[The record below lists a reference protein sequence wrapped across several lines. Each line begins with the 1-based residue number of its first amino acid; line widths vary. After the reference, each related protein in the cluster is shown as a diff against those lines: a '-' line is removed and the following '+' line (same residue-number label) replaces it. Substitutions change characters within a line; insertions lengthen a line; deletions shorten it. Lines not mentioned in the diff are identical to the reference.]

1 MESHPIPQQI
11 SSYQFRLVGD
21 MTLKQFFQ
29 VAGGAL
35 VSIIFYASKL
45 HPLIKWPFVILFAL
59 LGVGLAFFP
68 FEDRP
73 LETWLI
79 SFFRNIYS
87 PTIFRWKQV
96 VVPQVFYQDEAQT
109 PIEKVASTPAEQKLQ
124 DYLSKPVV
132 SQSGFFSKFEEAEKN
147 FLKGIGQLFSTGGQ
161 PAVQVAVNTA
171 SVTPTANQPLTIPQ
185 VNPILVR
192 PKMVIE
198 EGPIQ
203 KTTTAGVT
211 MESVTPLAGNPLQS
225 QTAAQFSL
233 DAAPPNPPTV
243 PNTIVGQI
251 VDSNG
256 KIIEGAILE
265 IRDASGRPVRAL
277 RSNKLGHFMVVTP
290 LTNGR
295 YEIFT
300 EKEGYS
306 FESVFFE
313 AQGGIIPPIAVRSKK
328 QVNLVVNEVT
338 N

>member
-29 VAGGAL
+29 LAGGVL

-45 HPLIKWPFVILFAL
+45 HPLIKWPFIIFFAL

-87 PTIFRWKQV
+87 PTLFRWKKINM
-96 VVPQVFYQDEAQT
+96 PLVFYQNEAAT
-109 PIEKVASTPAEQKLQ
+109 PSEKVLTTPSEQKLE
-124 DYLSKPVV
+124 DYLSKPAV
-132 SQSGFFSKFEEAEKN
+132 SQTGFFSKFEDAEKN
-147 FLKGIGQLFSTGGQ
+147 FLKRIGQIFSSASRPSGQ
-161 PAVQVAVNTA
+161 IVLNTA
-171 SVTPTANQPLTIPQ
+171 PIPPTTNQPLTVPLANPPLVKPQ
-185 VNPILVR
+185 IVV
-192 PKMVIE
+192 E
-198 EGPIQ
+198 EKPQETVSSGI
-203 KTTTAGVT
+203 TL
-211 MESVTPLAGNPLQS
+211 ESVTPLTGNPLQS
-225 QTAAQFSL
+225 QISVQFSL

-251 VDSNG
+251 IDAGG

-300 EKEGYS
+300 EKEEFS
-306 FESVFFE
+306 FESVYFE
-313 AQGGIIPPIAVRSKK
+313 AQGGIIPPIAIRAKK
-328 QVNLVVNEVT
+328 QISPVT
-338 N
+338 NEIIN